1 MNTLMMKLPD
11 AVTDDT
17 LLKLGEVKFHAECSD
32 NSVGVW
38 SLVKDAIQNPGGARI
53 IGDGY
58 FTNSSGT
65 ENYGKS
71 VEFPEG
77 NNVLQFY
84 TKGTSFDL
92 YLSNKYTL
100 TLIRT
105 VLPDTSTGWSYRLVD
120 GSFNGCSKLATLA
133 LYRTAGQNVDLAEF
147 ADSPLV
153 SIVSATLI
161 SPFRGDV
168 SNLVK
173 DTLNTIDITGDAL
186 YGNISSFVDL
196 TSLTTLKFNFSNV
209 SGDISSV
216 ATCVALTNLSLE
228 NSNVSGTVESL
239 LDAMFANGRQS
250 GQFTINVKG
259 TSATYN
265 GSVPTSD
272 LVATFSGSGWTV
284 A

>member
-11 AVTDDT
+11 AVTDNT
-17 LLKLGEVKFHAECSD
+17 LLKLGEIKFHAECND

-38 SLVKDAIQNPGGARI
+38 SLVKDSILNPGGARI

-65 ENYGKS
+65 ENLGKS
-71 VEFPEG
+71 VEFQEG
-77 NNVLQFY
+77 NNTLQLY
-84 TKGTSFDL
+84 TKGSSFDL
-92 YLSNKYTL
+92 YLSDKYSL

-105 VLPDTSTGWSYRLVD
+105 VLPDTSAGWSYTLVD
-120 GSFNGCSKLATLA
+120 GSFSGCSKLGTLA
-133 LYRTAGQNVDLAEF
+133 LYRTSGQNVNLAEF

-153 SIVSATLI
+153 SIVSASLI
-161 SPFRGDV
+161 SPFCGDV

-173 DTLNTIDITGDAL
+173 DTLQTVDITGDAL
-186 YGNISSFVDL
+186 YGDISSFDGLTTL
-196 TSLTTLKFNFSNV
+196 TSLKFNFSKV

-228 NSNVSGTVESL
+228 NSDVTGTVESL
-239 LDAMFANGRQS
+239 LNAMFANGRQS

-265 GSVPTSD
+265 GNVPTSD

>member
-1 MNTLMMKLPD
+1 MDTLMMKLPD

-58 FTNSSGT
+58 FTNSSGS

-71 VEFPEG
+71 VEFQEG
-77 NNVLQFY
+77 NNALQFY

-92 YLSNKYTL
+92 YLSNKYNL

-105 VLPDTSTGWSYRLVD
+105 VLPDTSTGWSYTLVN
-120 GSFNGCSKLATLA
+120 GSFNGSSKLGTLA
-133 LYRTAGQNVDLAEF
+133 LYRTSGQNVNLAEF
-147 ADSPLV
+147 ADSPLL
-153 SIVSATLI
+153 SIVCSSAT
-161 SPFRGDV
+161 SPFYGDV

-173 DTLNTIDITGDAL
+173 DTLQTIDITGDAL
-186 YGNISSFVDL
+186 YGDISSFVNL
-196 TSLTTLKFNFSNV
+196 ASLNTLKFNFSKV

-228 NSNVSGTVESL
+228 NSNVSGTVEDL
-239 LDAMFANGRQS
+239 LDAMFTNGRRS
-250 GQFTINVKG
+250 GQFTVNVKG

-272 LVATFSGSGWTV
+272 LVATFNNSGWTI

>member
-1 MNTLMMKLPD
+1 MDTLMMKLPD

-38 SLVKDAIQNPGGARI
+38 YLVKDAIQNPGGARI

-58 FTNSSGT
+58 FTNSSGS

-71 VEFPEG
+71 VEFQEG

-92 YLSNKYTL
+92 YLSNKYNL

-105 VLPDTSTGWSYRLVD
+105 VLPDTSAGWSYTLVD
-120 GSFNGCSKLATLA
+120 GGFNGSSKLGTVA
-133 LYRTAGQNVDLAEF
+133 LYRTSGQNVNLSEF
-147 ADSPLV
+147 ADSPLL
-153 SIVSATLI
+153 SIVCSSLT
-161 SPFRGDV
+161 SPFYGDV
-168 SNLVK
+168 SNLAK
-173 DTLNTIDITGDAL
+173 DTLQTIDITGDAL
-186 YGNISSFVDL
+186 YGDISSFINL
-196 TSLTTLKFNFSNV
+196 TNLNTLKFNFSKV
-209 SGDISSV
+209 SGDISSA

-228 NSNVSGTVESL
+228 NSNVSGSVESL
-239 LDAMFANGRQS
+239 LDAMYANGRRS

-265 GSVPTSD
+265 GNVPTAD
-272 LVATFSGSGWTV
+272 LVATFGDSGWSV

>member
-17 LLKLGEVKFHAECSD
+17 LLKLGEVKFHAECTD

-58 FTNSSGT
+58 FTNSAGT
-65 ENYGKS
+65 ENLGKS
-71 VEFPEG
+71 VEFQEG
-77 NNVLQFY
+77 NNTLQLY
-84 TKGTSFDL
+84 IKGTSFDL
-92 YLSNKYTL
+92 YLSNKYSL

-105 VLPDTSTGWSYRLVD
+105 ELPATSTGWSYRLAD
-120 GSFNGCSKLATLA
+120 GSFYGCSKLGTIT
-133 LYRTAGQNVDLAEF
+133 LYRTSGQNVNLAEF

-153 SIVSATLI
+153 SINSAAAI
-161 SPFRGDV
+161 SPFCGDV

-173 DTLNTIDITGDAL
+173 DTLQTIDITGDAL
-186 YGNISSFVDL
+186 YGDISSFDGL
-196 TSLTTLKFNFSNV
+196 TTLTTLKFNFSKV

-239 LDAMFANGRQS
+239 LDAMFTNGRQS

-265 GSVPTSD
+265 GTVPTSD
-272 LVATFSGSGWTV
+272 LVATFSGSGWTI

>member
-1 MNTLMMKLPD
+1 MDTLMMKLPG
-11 AVTDDT
+11 AVTDNT
-17 LLKLGEVKFHAECSD
+17 LLKLGEVKFHAECND

-58 FTNSSGT
+58 FTNRSGT

-71 VEFPEG
+71 AEFPEG
-77 NNVLQFY
+77 NNILQFY

-105 VLPDTSTGWSYRLVD
+105 VLPDTSTGWSYTLAD
-120 GSFNGCSKLATLA
+120 GSFDGCSKLATLA
-133 LYRTAGQNVDLAEF
+133 LYRTSGQNVNLDEF

-153 SIVSATLI
+153 SIVSATAI
-161 SPFRGDV
+161 SPFCGDV

-173 DTLNTIDITGDAL
+173 DTLQTIDITGDAL
-186 YGNISSFVDL
+186 YGDISSFDGL
-196 TSLTTLKFNFSNV
+196 TTLTTLKFNFSKV

-239 LDAMFANGRQS
+239 LNAMFTNGRQS

-265 GSVPTSD
+265 GNVPTSD

>member
-1 MNTLMMKLPD
+1 M
-11 AVTDDT
+11 
-17 LLKLGEVKFHAECSD
+17 
-32 NSVGVW
+32 
-38 SLVKDAIQNPGGARI
+38 
-53 IGDGY
+53 
-58 FTNSSGT
+58 
-65 ENYGKS
+65 
-71 VEFPEG
+71 
-77 NNVLQFY
+77 
-84 TKGTSFDL
+84 
-92 YLSNKYTL
+92 
-100 TLIRT
+100 
-105 VLPDTSTGWSYRLVD
+105 
-120 GSFNGCSKLATLA
+120 
-133 LYRTAGQNVDLAEF
+133 AEF

-265 GSVPTSD
+265 ESVPTSD